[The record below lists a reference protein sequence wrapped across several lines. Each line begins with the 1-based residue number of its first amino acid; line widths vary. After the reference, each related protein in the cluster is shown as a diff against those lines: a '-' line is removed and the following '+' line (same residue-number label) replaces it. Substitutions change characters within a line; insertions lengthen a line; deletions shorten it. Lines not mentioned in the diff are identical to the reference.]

1 MAQGHEKIRQ
11 HLETMPDQPGVYRM
25 LNIQGTVIY
34 VGKAKNLRKRLTAYT
49 RLHGHVK
56 RIQRMISQ
64 TAQVEI
70 TTTSTE
76 AEALLL
82 ESNLIKRLQPH
93 YNILLR
99 DDKSF
104 PYILL
109 RTNHPW
115 PQIRKHRGPR
125 NQPGD
130 YYGPFAAINA
140 VNETLATIERAFL
153 IRSCSDT
160 VFANRT
166 RPCLLYQ
173 IKRCCAPCVGRIS
186 AADYSRLVTET
197 CAFLEGRDHKVLDSL
212 TQRMQEASTRQEYE
226 RAVIY
231 RDRIRALRRL
241 QVRQEANNPVMGDGD
256 VIGLYQEKGHSCV
269 QIFFYRAG
277 RNYGNRAYFPR
288 HEGTATA
295 EAVLSA
301 FIGQFYAARPAPKTL
316 ILSHKVKEAP
326 LISEAL
332 TTRSGHRV
340 QIVIPQR
347 GGKKEAA
354 QNAVDNAREALIRKL
369 SDNQAGTRLLEQV
382 AARFGLESP
391 PQRIEVYDNSH
402 IQGRHALG
410 AMVVAGPEGFERTAY
425 RKFNARDSLH
435 KPGDDHALLRE
446 VLTRRFRRLLRED
459 QESGEAIWP
468 DLLLIDGGSGQLSTA
483 QATLADLGLEKIP
496 VIAIAKG
503 PQRRAG
509 KERFYRPGSPPLTLD
524 ARDPVLHYT
533 QRLRDEVHRFA
544 ITGHRNR
551 RAGAIRRSL
560 LEDIPGVGPGRKR
573 SLILHLGSAQK
584 ISQTPIAELKKIPGI
599 NDTLARIIYDHFHET
614 DPPTDDSP
622 QPNKPEAGKKQS
634 PK

>member
-1 MAQGHEKIRQ
+1 MIRGHENIR
-11 HLETMPDQPGVYRM
+11 HSVKTMPNQPGVYRM
-25 LNIQGTVIY
+25 LNTQGKVIY
-34 VGKAKNLRKRLTAYT
+34 VGKAKNLRQRLVAYT

-70 TTTSTE
+70 TTTTTE

-82 ESNLIKRLQPH
+82 EGNLIKRLQPH

-104 PYILL
+104 PYIML
-109 RTNHPW
+109 RTDHPW

-130 YYGPFAAINA
+130 YYGPFAAIGA
-140 VNETLATIERAFL
+140 VNETLAVIERAFL
-153 IRSCSDT
+153 LRSCSDT

-186 AADYSRLVTET
+186 ATDYSRLVTET
-197 CAFLEGRDHKVLDSL
+197 GAFLEGRDHKILDSL
-212 TQRMQEASTRQEYE
+212 TKRMQEASAKQDYE
-226 RAVIY
+226 QAVIY

-241 QVRQEANNPVMGDGD
+241 RVRQEADNPIMGDGD
-256 VIGLYQEKGHSCV
+256 VIGLYQEKGQSCI

-288 HEGTATA
+288 HDALA
-295 EAVLSA
+295 PAQAVLSA
-301 FIGQFYAARPAPKTL
+301 FIGQFYAARPAPKTV
-316 ILSHKVKEAP
+316 ILSHKIKSIN
-326 LISEAL
+326 LIAEAL
-332 TTRSGHRV
+332 TSRSGHRV
-340 QIVIPQR
+340 QILVPQR
-347 GGKKEAA
+347 GRKKEAVK
-354 QNAVDNAREALIRKL
+354 NAVDHAREALIRKCCE
-369 SDNQAGTRLLEQV
+369 NQASTRLLEQV
-382 AARFGLESP
+382 AIRFGLDSP

-410 AMVVAGPEGFERTAY
+410 AMVVATPEGFERAAY
-425 RKFNARDSLH
+425 RKFNARDSLD

-446 VLTRRFRRLLRED
+446 VLTRRFQRLLKED
-459 QESGEAIWP
+459 QEGAAWP
-468 DLLLIDGGSGQLSTA
+468 DLLLIDGGAGQLSTA
-483 QATLADLGLEKIP
+483 QAALTELGLENIP
-496 VIAIAKG
+496 LIAIAKG

-524 ARDPVLHYT
+524 ARDPVLHYA

-544 ITGHRNR
+544 ITGHRTR
-551 RAGAIRRSL
+551 RARTTRHSV
-560 LEDIPGVGPGRKR
+560 LEDIKGVGPQRKR

-584 ISQTPIAELKKIPGI
+584 ISQAHIDELKNIPGI
-599 NDTLARIIYDHFHET
+599 NHALAQTIYDHFHET
-614 DPPTDDSP
+614 EPSTDDILIP
-622 QPNKPEAGKKQS
+622 EKPKTKKKQ
-634 PK
+634 PHA

>member
-1 MAQGHEKIRQ
+1 MIRGHENIR
-11 HLETMPDQPGVYRM
+11 HSVKTMPDQPGVYRM
-25 LNIQGTVIY
+25 LNAQGHVIY
-34 VGKAKNLRKRLTAYT
+34 VGKAKNLRQRLVAYT

-82 ESNLIKRLQPH
+82 EGNLIKRLQPH

-104 PYILL
+104 PYIML

-130 YYGPFAAINA
+130 YYGPFAAIGA

-153 IRSCSDT
+153 LRSCSDT
-160 VFANRT
+160 VFSNRT

-186 AADYSRLVTET
+186 AADYSRLVAET
-197 CAFLEGRDHKVLDSL
+197 CAFLEGRDHSILDSL
-212 TQRMQEASTRQEYE
+212 TERMQEASAQQEYE
-226 RAVIY
+226 QAVIY

-241 QVRQEANNPVMGDGD
+241 RVQQGADNPIMGDGD
-256 VIGLYQEKGHSCV
+256 VIGLYQEKGQSCV

-288 HEGTATA
+288 HDAMAPA
-295 EAVLSA
+295 EAILSA
-301 FIGQFYAARPAPKTL
+301 FIGQFYAARPAPKTV
-316 ILSHKVKEAP
+316 ILSHTIKNRD
-326 LISEAL
+326 LIAEAL
-332 TTRSGHRV
+332 TNRSGHHV
-340 QIVIPQR
+340 KILIPQR
-347 GGKKEAA
+347 GGKKEAVK
-354 QNAVDNAREALIRKL
+354 NAVDNAREALIRKL
-369 SDNQAGTRLLEQV
+369 SENQASTRLLEQV
-382 AARFGLESP
+382 AARFGLDSP
-391 PQRIEVYDNSH
+391 PRRIEVYDNSH

-410 AMVVAGPEGFERTAY
+410 AMVVAGPEGFERAAY

-446 VLTRRFRRLLRED
+446 VLTRRFQRLIKED
-459 QESGEAIWP
+459 QECGGAVWP

-483 QATLADLGLEKIP
+483 QAALAALGLENIP

-503 PQRRAG
+503 PQRQAG

-524 ARDPVLHYT
+524 ARDPVLHYA

-544 ITGHRNR
+544 ITGHRDR
-551 RAGAIRRSL
+551 RARSTRHSL
-560 LEDIPGVGPGRKR
+560 LEDIKGIGPERKR

-584 ISQTPIAELKKIPGI
+584 ISQAHIDELKDIPGI
-599 NDTLARIIYDHFHET
+599 NDALAQTIYDHFHET
-614 DPPTDDSP
+614 SPPTDETP
-622 QPNKPEAGKKQS
+622 IPEKSETKK
-634 PK
+634 K